1 MTSERDIERVLD
13 RWLAEQP
20 VRVADRVLDG
30 VADRIGRQP
39 QQPAWR
45 VSWRGIAVNGTTK
58 SLAAMAA
65 VIVVAVVG
73 VALVVRPSG
82 PNVGGIAPPSSSPSS
97 SASLAPSPTPAW
109 KAGDIGTECGDS
121 GPLGGCAGPLTA
133 GTYTSSG
140 LQPPVTYTLTTPWV
154 NAGDWDAYFQL
165 YPDEPQHRATMA
177 QGGYPPYILIMPR
190 PKISP
195 SACAGDTTPNSDE
208 VDAAGFAEYVASREG
223 IAVTEPIP
231 VTVSGLSGLQVDVT
245 FEPAWTG
252 CFRDMPSD
260 AFPGRPNGIRYIIL
274 DDPDDGSLM
283 ISLVSPPTD
292 FDRFVGAAMAVV
304 ESFRFD
310 LGDEPSPSPS

>member
-13 RWLAEQP
+13 HWFTERPTQ
-20 VRVADRVLDG
+20 VGDRVLDG
-30 VADRIGRQP
+30 VADRIARQP

-45 VSWRGIAVNGTTK
+45 VSWRDPHVNGTIK
-58 SLAAMAA
+58 PLAAVAA
-65 VIVVAVVG
+65 VIVIAVAG

-82 PNVGGIAPPSSSPSS
+82 PNVGGVASPSAS
-97 SASLAPSPTPAW
+97 PSPVASLAPSPTPAW

-133 GTYTSSG
+133 GTYTSRG
-140 LQPPVTYTLTTPWV
+140 LQPPVTYTLTIPWV

-165 YPDEPQHRATMA
+165 YPDTPQNRATMA

-190 PKISP
+190 PRISP
-195 SACAGDTTPNSDE
+195 SACAGDTTPNPVE

-223 IAVTEPIP
+223 IAVTDPIP

-274 DDPDDGSLM
+274 DEPVDGSLM
-283 ISLVSPPTD
+283 ISLLSPPTD
-292 FDRFVGAAMAVV
+292 VDRFLGAAMPVV
-304 ESFRFD
+304 ESFQFD
-310 LGDEPSPSPS
+310 LGGQPSPS